1 MGCRPAI
8 LAITLLVGCAPNR
21 PPVEPAPRDAMSVR
35 ASFGRTWDAT
45 VEYFARQNEAIRVME
60 RASGFI
66 ATEKL
71 SLRAQYD
78 DTYVD
83 CGTEGQLR
91 LEPTHVTYNVLV
103 RGDSSDS
110 TLRVSARWEL
120 SRLKNPVECA
130 TRYRLEQGIEGQIK
144 AAAESAIVRRRS

>member
-1 MGCRPAI
+1 MPI
-8 LAITLLVGCAPNR
+8 
-21 PPVEPAPRDAMSVR
+21 R
-35 ASFGRTWDAT
+35 ASFGRTWDAA
-45 VEYFARQNEAIRVME
+45 VEYFAQKNEAIRVME

-71 SLRAQYD
+71 SLRDDYD

-91 LEPTHVTYNVLV
+91 LEPTHVMYNVLV
-103 RGDSSDS
+103 RGDSGGS
-110 TLRVSARWEL
+110 TLRVTARWEL
-120 SRLKNPVECA
+120 FRLKNPVECA
-130 TRYRLEQGIEGQIK
+130 TRYRLEQDIEGQIR